1 MINISDVYYHY
12 EIEKENY
19 MLETLLNIDGG
30 FLLFL
35 QESVRNPILN
45 AIMIFITSLGDGGFI
60 WIAATILLLIP
71 KKTRKVGMMSAVAL
85 LGSLIINNHIIKNL
99 VQRPRPYVTFTD
111 IQILIPTP
119 SEFSFPSGHTS
130 SSFAAAAVFYRFL
143 PKKIGVPSI
152 VLAGLIGFSRLYV
165 GVHYPT
171 DVIAGVIM
179 GILLS
184 YLAEFSVEFC
194 MKKLKKA

>member
-1 MINISDVYYHY
+1 
-12 EIEKENY
+12 
-19 MLETLLNIDGG
+19 MLETLLNLDGG

-45 AIMIFITSLGDGGFI
+45 TIMIFITSLGDGGFI
-60 WIAATILLLIP
+60 WIAATIVLLVP
-71 KKTRKVGMMSAVAL
+71 KKTRKVGMMSAAAL
-85 LGSLIINNHIIKNL
+85 LGSLLINNNLIKNL
-99 VQRPRPYVTFTD
+99 VQRPRPFVTFTD
-111 IQILIPTP
+111 IRILIPTP

-143 PKKIGVPSI
+143 PKKLGVPSV

-171 DVIAGVIM
+171 DVIAGVFM

-184 YLAEFSVEFC
+184 YMAEYLVNFFTKNS
-194 MKKLKKA
+194 KKTKLC

>member
-1 MINISDVYYHY
+1 
-12 EIEKENY
+12 

-30 FLLFL
+30 FLLFI
-35 QESVRNPILN
+35 QENVRNPVLDS
-45 AIMIFITSLGDGGFI
+45 IMIFITTLGDGGMI

-71 KKTRKVGMMSAVAL
+71 RKTRKVGIMSAVAL
-85 LGSLIINNHIIKNL
+85 LGSLLINNNLIKNI
-99 VQRPRPYVTFTD
+99 VQRPRPYVTFND
-111 IQILIPTP
+111 IRILIPTP

-130 SSFAAAAVFYRFL
+130 SSFAAAGVFYSNL
-143 PKKIGVPSI
+143 PKKFGIPAVI
-152 VLAGLIGFSRLYV
+152 LAGLIGLSRMYV

-184 YLAEFSVEFC
+184 YGAELLVNFC
-194 MKKLKKA
+194 AKKLKKA

>member
-1 MINISDVYYHY
+1 
-12 EIEKENY
+12 
-19 MLETLLNIDGG
+19 MLETLLNLDGA

-45 AIMIFITSLGDGGFI
+45 SIMIFITSLGDEGVI
-60 WIAATILLLIP
+60 WIVATILLLIP
-71 KKTRKVGMMSAVAL
+71 KKTRKAGIMSAVAL
-85 LGSLIINNHIIKNL
+85 LGSLLINNNIIKNI
-99 VQRPRPYVTFTD
+99 VQRPRPFVTFTD
-111 IQILIPTP
+111 LEIIIPTP

-130 SSFAAAAVFYRFL
+130 SSFAAAAVFYRHL
-143 PKKIGVPSI
+143 PKKLGLPSVI
-152 VLAGLIGFSRLYV
+152 LAGLIGFSRLYV

-184 YLAEFSVEFC
+184 YLAEFLVNFC
-194 MKKLKKA
+194 AKKLKKA

>member
-1 MINISDVYYHY
+1 
-12 EIEKENY
+12 
-19 MLETLLNIDGG
+19 MLETLLNLDGG

-35 QESVRNPILN
+35 QENIRNPILN
-45 AIMIFITSLGDGGFI
+45 PIMIFITTLGDGGFI
-60 WIAATILLLIP
+60 WIVATIALLIP
-71 KKTRKVGMMSAVAL
+71 KKTRKVGVMSAAAL
-85 LGSLIINNHIIKNL
+85 LGSLLINNNLIKNL
-99 VQRPRPYVTFTD
+99 VQRPRPFVTFTD

-130 SSFAAAAVFYRFL
+130 SSFAAAAVFYRHL
-143 PKKIGVPSI
+143 PKKIGIPMV

-184 YLAEFSVEFC
+184 YMAEIFVGFVINKSESV
-194 MKKLKKA
+194 